1 MNGISLVNVSK
12 SYNGINALSN
22 LNLQIASGEFIV
34 IVGPSGSGKTTLLR
48 CIAGLED
55 IDEGE
60 LFIGGV
66 YSNDIKVGKRP
77 VQIIF
82 QSLALWPH
90 MKVMEANKFSNLT
103 LGLKVRNWT
112 VDQIRS
118 RISKVSK
125 RVGLEDS
132 LHSRLPQQLSGGQ
145 QQRVAIARAL
155 TTDPGIYL
163 MDEPMSNLDP
173 ITRVNMRQE
182 IKRIHKEVSA
192 TTLYVNHNINDAFA
206 MADRIVMMDEGTVIQ
221 TGTREELQSN
231 PLNEWV
237 ADFLNSA

>member
-1 MNGISLVNVSK
+1 M
-12 SYNGINALSN
+12 
-22 LNLQIASGEFIV
+22 
-34 IVGPSGSGKTTLLR
+34 
-48 CIAGLED
+48 
-55 IDEGE
+55 
-60 LFIGGV
+60 
-66 YSNDIKVGKRP
+66 
-77 VQIIF
+77 QIIF

-192 TTLYVNHNINDAFA
+192 TTLYVTHNINDAFA

-221 TGTREELQSN
+221 TGTREELKSN

-237 ADFLNSA
+237 VDFLNSA

>member
-1 MNGISLVNVSK
+1 MNGISLVNVTK
-12 SYNGINALSN
+12 SYNGILALRN
-22 LNLQIASGEFIV
+22 LNLHVAPGEFIV
-34 IVGPSGSGKTTLLR
+34 VVGPSGSGKTTMLR
-48 CIAGLED
+48 CIAGLEEINSGD
-55 IDEGE
+55 

-66 YSNDIKVGKRP
+66 YSNNVKVGKRP

-90 MKVMEANKFSNLT
+90 MKVMEDRKFSNLT

-112 VDQIRS
+112 VNQIRS
-118 RISKVSK
+118 RVSKVSE
-125 RVGLEDS
+125 RVGLDAS
-132 LHSRLPQQLSGGQ
+132 LHNRLPQQLSGGQ

-182 IKRIHKEVSA
+182 IKRIHKEVAA
-192 TTLYVNHNINDAFA
+192 TTLYVTHNINDAFA
-206 MADRIVMMDEGTVIQ
+206 MADRVVMMNEGSVVQIGTV
-221 TGTREELQSN
+221 EELKTN
-231 PLNEWV
+231 PINEWV
-237 ADFLNSA
+237 NDFLNSS